1 MTAPHTSRDDAPA
14 DDLHDRSDEHMSL
27 CEAVDRLLHKGVVL
41 RGEITISVAD
51 IELVYLGLQ
60 VLLAS
65 ADTARQFIDHA
76 AQPRRAA
83 IDLRATASAHA
94 ATTIEPNP

>member
-1 MTAPHTSRDDAPA
+1 MNPAPPSRDDATA
-14 DDLHDRSDEHMSL
+14 DDHPDRSDEHMSL

-83 IDLRATASAHA
+83 IDVRATATAS
-94 ATTIEPNP
+94 TTIEPNP